1 MEKSKKKDD
10 GTGRMKLD
18 TVRKYIA
25 IYWSYFKQYWKTRL
39 IYKTDFTVG
48 AVAQLVNL
56 GASLAFLTLLFTQVD
71 SINGWSFNEML
82 FLAGIGGVIMNFHH
96 LFLFNMFSLEDYI
109 VDGKLD
115 RFLLRPLS
123 PLFQIY
129 ADKVSDNNLSKLIAN
144 AALVIYSGTQI
155 GVNLLS
161 LPNLVYGAAA
171 LISGTLV
178 FAAAYMVFAT
188 TGFWTGRSR
197 SAIWLIFRLSEYR
210 RYPFGIYTL
219 PIQVILVT
227 AIPIAFASFFPATF
241 FLEKTSWQT
250 WQYISIAAGPVLY
263 SLALKFWT
271 IGLGNYSS
279 TGS

>member
-1 MEKSKKKDD
+1 
-10 GTGRMKLD
+10 MKLD